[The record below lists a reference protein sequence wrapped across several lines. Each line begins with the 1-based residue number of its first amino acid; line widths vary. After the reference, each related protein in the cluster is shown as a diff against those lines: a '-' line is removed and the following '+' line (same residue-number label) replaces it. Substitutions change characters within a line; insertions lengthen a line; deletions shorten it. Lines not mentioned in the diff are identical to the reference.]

1 MNNFTPFHK
10 RRHEDD
16 DNYLLE
22 QKERS
27 KRRLIQTFQT
37 LSLNKD
43 SNNLINPLGHLEP
56 RGLDTISN
64 QSVFNKKNEIVKN
77 TTYPTTKAGDINSS
91 NGSKVISK
99 KNDSDYMD
107 TSGPYTVF
115 IPSIDEFLAQEGSSS
130 SGEEEEEEEEATK
143 QFEDESNLPKTKQKI
158 HKNLVQSPADKN
170 SLGYILDDQDNGYE
184 SSSSDISNQSSGYL
198 SDQSASDMDL
208 DDYFTKSGRKYKNK
222 GYGNNHLS
230 PRNKLSRRGS
240 ANKVKKLEIVNRAT
254 RDAVMRVPESVL
266 NSSSSNSV
274 SPSSH
279 FALSDLGVSKK
290 YALGR
295 IPDPTSV
302 LSVPGVHHISSHGFS
317 GSRNDGQF
325 TFYERPTYELIKYI
339 PKEQVVWEH
348 FAKWMLEKNSAGK
361 NSVPNNSFSY
371 NGNNYMNNMCDHND
385 DMDMD
390 DNNAELNNINSSAYF
405 QHNYDSPTYDQNEDY
420 DYDGDDDSMDID

>member
-43 SNNLINPLGHLEP
+43 SNDPANPSGHFEP
-56 RGLDTISN
+56 HGLDTLSN
-64 QSVFNKKNEIVKN
+64 QSVFNKNTEVINN
-77 TTYPTTKAGDINSS
+77 TTYPTTKACDRNSS

-99 KNDSDYMD
+99 KDDCDYMD

-130 SGEEEEEEEEATK
+130 SGEEEEQDATK

-158 HKNLVQSPADKN
+158 HTNLAQSPADKN
-170 SLGYILDDQDNGYE
+170 SLGYILDNQDNGYE
-184 SSSSDISNQSSGYL
+184 SSSSDMSNQSSGYV

-208 DDYFTKSGRKYKNK
+208 DDYFTKSGRKHKNK
-222 GYGNNHLS
+222 SYGNNNFS

-240 ANKVKKLEIVNRAT
+240 ANKVKKFEIVNRAT
-254 RDAVMRVPESVL
+254 RDAVMRVPDSVL
-266 NSSSSNSV
+266 NSSSSNSI

-279 FALSDLGVSKK
+279 FALSDIGVSKK

-302 LSVPGVHHISSHGFS
+302 LSVPGVHHVSSHGFS
-317 GSRNDGQF
+317 GSRNDGLF
-325 TFYERPTYELIKYI
+325 AFYDRPTYELIKYI

-361 NSVPNNSFSY
+361 NSVPKNSFSY
-371 NGNNYMNNMCDHND
+371 NGNNYIKNICDYNE

-390 DNNAELNNINSSAYF
+390 DNSAELNNINSRAYF
-405 QHNYDSPTYDQNEDY
+405 QHNYDSPTYDQHEDY
-420 DYDGDDDSMDID
+420 DYDDDDSMDID